1 MDSDRI
7 VVLQAGRVAEFDT
20 PKALLEKGSAS
31 LFYSLVKEAG
41 LLQEASNSD
50 GLVDVSGAGAVVDS
64 GSGK

>member
-20 PKALLEKGSAS
+20 PKALLERGPTS

-41 LLQEASNSD
+41 LLNEANTSN
-50 GLVDVSGAGAVVDS
+50 GLVDVSDAGAVVEP
-64 GSGK
+64 GSSK